1 MANHEITLKDVY
13 DIVLELKQTNAR
25 ERLDDHELRIRSLER
40 QLVWWSGAAAGI
52 GAIIGS
58 VLSLFMKG

>member
-1 MANHEITLKDVY
+1 MSSHEITLKDVY

-25 ERLDDHELRIRSLER
+25 ERLDDHEVRIRSLER
-40 QLVWWSGAAAGI
+40 QLVWWSGATAGI

>member
-1 MANHEITLKDVY
+1 MTTHEITLKDVY
-13 DIVLELKQTNAR
+13 DIVLELKQTTAR
-25 ERLDDHELRIRSLER
+25 ERLDDHEVRIRSLER
-40 QLVWWSGAAAGI
+40 LLVWWSGSAAGI